1 MLDETMLFERG
12 RFRRE
17 LDALAHLLPRIS
29 DASNSDTPGK
39 IDTAASDSYRK
50 RLNRL
55 AYRMERS
62 RGLALLRREKV
73 PALSFDPELPIVE
86 RRDEIAK
93 LIRDNPVVI
102 VCGETGSGK
111 STQLP
116 KICLELG
123 RGVFGMIAQTQP
135 RRIAARSIARRI
147 ADEIATESDERVG
160 FKIRFTDS
168 TASATLIKV
177 MTDGILLA
185 ESQTDPLFERYDT
198 IIIDEA
204 HERSLNIDF
213 LLGLMK
219 RVLAKRSN
227 LKLIITSATIDAVRF
242 AEHFSHQGR
251 PAPIIEVSGRT
262 YPIEIRYRPP
272 EELDLGDEFD
282 EYGRRTRL
290 EKNDEQ
296 DLRERALL
304 EAVNECAAGERGD
317 MLIFMPTQRDI
328 LDAAKLLKK
337 HAIPGD
343 DAVRQ
348 TEILPLYA
356 RLSFD
361 EQRKIFATFSPG
373 SSGAPGS
380 TAPDSRSQ
388 SGNSAENSQPRRQ
401 KRGWRK
407 IVIATNV
414 AESSLTVPG
423 IRYVIDT
430 GTARMSRYSARSR
443 TQRLPIEPISRA
455 SADQRAGRCGRVASG
470 VCIRLYSEDDYR
482 ARDEFTTPEIRRTN
496 LAAVILRTLALKLGA
511 VERFPFLDPPGRG
524 TIADGYKT
532 LFELGAIDAENRIT
546 PMGRKLAR
554 LPVDPRIGRMILA
567 AAEENCLAE
576 MLPLA
581 GALEIL
587 DPRERPVERAA
598 KADAAHEKFLDE
610 NSDFLS
616 YLKIWDFWEHLKE
629 TLSLSKLRKAAA
641 ENFLSFNRMR
651 EWLDIHRQL
660 LRLVSEAKLP
670 LGKRRDAA
678 QIAQTPN
685 LYDALHRAVL
695 TGLLIGIAQKGEKGE
710 YAAALGGKFVLWPG
724 SGLASKRPGW
734 IVAAERVETS
744 RRFLR
749 CCAKISP
756 GWIEPLAAGLLDQS
770 YHEPHWCRE
779 TGYVHAY
786 EKVSLLGLV
795 IVPKRRINYG
805 PLQPLQAREI
815 FIQRALVEEEFDSA
829 LDFFV
834 HNKATLEQARSLQA
848 KLRAHDLLRGES
860 ARYTFYQERIPD
872 DVYDTK
878 TLKKWLK
885 SLSNDEKKRLEFS
898 LADLCVRP
906 IDSKALERFPDEL
919 PAARTEIPLEY
930 RFEPGEETDGL
941 TAIVTSETLASAD
954 VRRAAGWLVPG
965 LLEAKIAALL
975 KSLPKEIRRS
985 LVPIPDTAR
994 EIAEKLLFGEGDF
1007 YAALAKETSRLA
1019 GRLVTPGDF
1028 ALDRLPR
1035 ELLLNLRVVDE
1046 GETIAE
1052 SRNADELIEQLGVQT
1067 RQTLEQLD
1075 DPLWTRD
1082 GIETWDFGPF
1092 PESVT
1097 LSRQG
1102 RTLTAY
1108 PAICDG
1114 ESVAGKPETVSL
1126 RLFDSLA
1133 KANEATRLGLTR
1145 LFYLAAK
1152 RDLRT
1157 QADWLPD
1164 ADRLRAI
1171 AATLPEFPFKTVI
1184 GELIAARA
1192 LQSETVPIPR
1202 CEEDYQRLVAAGK
1215 SRIGS
1220 AATEI
1225 TYWSKAFLNA
1235 YQSARLM
1242 IEKQRAPLFTEARGD
1257 CRRLFE
1263 RLLFPGFYRT
1273 VPWERLREYPR
1284 YFQAVA
1290 VRYDGLAAGKSA
1302 ADHSASIELAG
1313 YWDRFETLKTR
1324 LDESGL
1330 FDPELET
1337 FRWMLEEYTVSL
1349 FAQKLGTAQKV
1360 SPVRIEKQ
1368 WEKIGLK

>member
-1 MLDETMLFERG
+1 MARSLHQLRGKLGKTMLFERG

-17 LDALAHLLPRIS
+17 LDTLAHLLPRLH
-29 DASNSDTPGK
+29 DASPKETPGK
-39 IDTAASDSYRK
+39 IDTDATQTYRR

-55 AYRMERS
+55 ARRMDASVREAES
-62 RGLALLRREKV
+62 RREKV

-86 RRDEIAK
+86 RRDEIAR
-93 LIRDNPVVI
+93 LILDNPVVI

-123 RGVFGMIAQTQP
+123 RGVFGMIGQTQP

-168 TASATLIKV
+168 TAPTTLIKM
-177 MTDGILLA
+177 MTDGVLLA
-185 ESQTDPLFERYDT
+185 ESQTDPFFERYDT

-219 RVLAKRSN
+219 RVLAKRRD

-242 AEHFSHQGR
+242 AEHFSTQGK

-282 EYGRRTRL
+282 EYGRRTRM
-290 EKNDEQ
+290 EKIDEQ

-304 EAVNECAAGERGD
+304 EAVDECAREERGD
-317 MLIFMPTQRDI
+317 ILIFMPTQREI
-328 LDAAKLLKK
+328 LDTAKLLKK

-343 DAVRQ
+343 DAVRK

-361 EQRKIFATFSPG
+361 EQRKIFTK
-373 SSGAPGS
+373 
-380 TAPDSRSQ
+380 T
-388 SGNSAENSQPRRQ
+388 RR
-401 KRGWRK
+401 RK

-430 GTARMSRYSARSR
+430 GTARMSRYSARWR

-482 ARDEFTTPEIRRTN
+482 ARDEFNTPEIRRTN
-496 LAAVILRTLALKLGA
+496 LAAVILRTIALKLGA

-524 TIADGYKT
+524 MVADGYKT

-546 PMGRKLAR
+546 PIGRRLAK

-581 GALEIL
+581 SALEIL
-587 DPRERPVERAA
+587 DPRERPVEQAA
-598 KADAAHEKFLDE
+598 KADAACEKFLDE
-610 NSDFLS
+610 NSDFLC

-629 TLSLSKLRKAAA
+629 TLSQSKLRKAAT

-660 LRLVSEAKLP
+660 LRLVTEAKLP
-670 LGKRRDAA
+670 IRTRRQAA
-678 QIAQTPN
+678 EISKTPT

-695 TGLLIGIAQKGEKGE
+695 TGLLIGIAQKGEGGE
-710 YAAALGGKFVLWPG
+710 YVAALGGKFVLWPG
-724 SGLASKRPGW
+724 SGLASKRPAW

-749 CCAKISP
+749 CCARIQP
-756 GWIEPLAAGLLDQS
+756 GWIEPLAETLLLKS
-770 YHEPHWCRE
+770 YSHPHWRCE

-786 EKVSLLGLV
+786 EKVTLFGLA

-805 PLQPLQAREI
+805 PIDPKQAREI

-848 KLRAHDLLRGES
+848 KLRSYDLLRAES
-860 ARYTFYQERIPD
+860 TRYEFYQARIPD
-872 DVYDTK
+872 GVYDTA

-885 SLSNDEKKRLEFS
+885 TLSNDETKRLEFS
-898 LADLCVRP
+898 LAEICTHS
-906 IDSKALERFPDEL
+906 IDPTTLKRFPDEL
-919 PAARTEIPLEY
+919 PVMDETVRLEY
-930 RFEPGEETDGL
+930 RFEPGTDGDGL
-941 TAIVTSETLASAD
+941 TAIVSAETLAGSD

-965 LLEAKIAALL
+965 LLESKIAALL
-975 KSLPKEIRRS
+975 KSLPKQIRRS

-994 EIAEKLLFGEGDF
+994 EIAGKLLFGEGDF
-1007 YAALAKETSRLA
+1007 YTVLAKETSRLA
-1019 GRLVTPGDF
+1019 GQLVTPGDF
-1028 ALDRLPR
+1028 CLDRLPR
-1035 ELLLNLRVVDE
+1035 ELLLNLRVVDD

-1052 SRNADELIEQLGVQT
+1052 SRDADELIERLGVEK
-1067 RQTLEQLD
+1067 RQTLERLD

-1082 GIETWDFGPF
+1082 GIEAWDFGPF

-1097 LSRQG
+1097 LVRRG
-1102 RTLTAY
+1102 RTFTAY

-1114 ESVAGKPETVSL
+1114 ESVAGKPQSVSL
-1126 RLFDSLA
+1126 RLFDSA
-1133 KANEATRLGLTR
+1133 QKANEATRFGLTR
-1145 LFYLAAK
+1145 LFFLAAK

-1171 AATLPEFPFKTVI
+1171 AATLPDFPFNTVI

-1192 LQSETVPIPR
+1192 FQSETVPIPR
-1202 CEEDYQRLVAAGK
+1202 SEGDYHRLVAAAKG
-1215 SRIGS
+1215 RIGS
-1220 AATEI
+1220 ATTEI

-1235 YQSARLM
+1235 YQSARLV
-1242 IEKQRAPLFTEARGD
+1242 IEKQRAALFTEARGD

-1284 YFQAVA
+1284 YFQAIV

-1302 ADHSASIELAG
+1302 ADHSASVELAD
-1313 YWDRFETLKTR
+1313 YWDRC
-1324 LDESGL
+1324 ESASVRQSEAGVY
-1330 FDPELET
+1330 DPELET
-1337 FRWMLEEYTVSL
+1337 FRWMIEEYTVSL
-1349 FAQKLGTAQKV
+1349 FAQKLGTAVKV
-1360 SPVRIEKQ
+1360 SPVRLEKQ
-1368 WEKIGLK
+1368 WEKVVR